1 MQKFKGELLFGG
13 TFVLG
18 LMSSLTVI
26 VLLQL
31 QLLMQLL
38 KTNQLRTKTLSNKY
52 HTCTQHRT
60 TVNTCQLN
68 LVISGYVKQ
77 SHETVLGVFLGKV
90 Q

>member
-38 KTNQLRTKTLSNKY
+38 ETNQLRTKTPSNKY

-60 TVNTCQLN
+60 IVNTCQFN

-90 Q
+90 